1 MENKKVEL
9 LNGLLEDLVEGKEF
23 SASDASDLIGKEEAL
38 VYVFDAKSDMVKFN
52 KGDVG
57 NLRDNNT

>member
-38 VYVFDAKSDMVKFN
+38 VYVFDVKSDMVKFD
-52 KGDVG
+52 K
-57 NLRDNNT
+57 